1 MAGNTSQPGATVLS
15 RTMQILDCFSEDKA
29 RLGLREISALSGL
42 PVSTAQRMLKE
53 LRAQGLLD
61 YDDGGKQYSIGT
73 KLWEIGELSSVSL
86 NLRESALPY
95 MLELYEAAG
104 ENVHLAVLSG
114 HEALYVARLIGHRS
128 VPTVSRMGGRL
139 PLHTTG
145 VGKVLLAFQPDS
157 FIDDYLGT
165 VLARPTPYSV
175 VSAPK
180 IRAEIQQNRDRGYA
194 LTSQEMTLGNV
205 SIAVP
210 ITDGSSKTYASIS
223 LVLHAARADVRRFF
237 PLLRRA
243 ATGISDTLASHP
255 ANHPAQ
261 WD

>member
-15 RTMQILDCFSEDKA
+15 RTMQILACFSEEKP

-42 PVSTAQRMLKE
+42 PVSTAHRMLKE
-53 LRAQGLLD
+53 LRVQGLLD
-61 YDDGGKQYSIGT
+61 CDDGDKRYSIGT
-73 KLWEIGELSSVSL
+73 RLWEIGELSDVSL
-86 NLRESALPY
+86 RLRETALPY

-114 HEALYVARLIGHRS
+114 VEALYVARLIGHRS

-145 VGKVLLAFQPDS
+145 VGKVLLAFQPDD
-157 FIDDYLGT
+157 FVDVYLGDA
-165 VLARPTPYSV
+165 LARPTAYSV
-175 VSAPK
+175 ISAPK
-180 IRAEIQQNRDRGYA
+180 LRAEIEQTRQSGFA

-210 ITDGSSKTYASIS
+210 ITDSGDRVFAAIS
-223 LVLHAARADVRRFF
+223 LVLHTARADVRRFV

-243 ATGISDTLASHP
+243 AAGISESLAGHSTE
-255 ANHPAQ
+255 

>member
-15 RTMQILDCFSEDKA
+15 RAMQILKCFSEDKA

-42 PVSTAQRMLKE
+42 PVSTAHRMLKE
-53 LRAQGLLD
+53 LHAQGLLD
-61 YDDGGKQYSIGT
+61 YDGGDKQYSIGT
-73 KLWEIGELSSVSL
+73 RLWEIGELSSVSL
-86 NLRESALPY
+86 HLRESALPY

-114 HEALYVARLIGHRS
+114 NEALYVARLIGHRS

-145 VGKVLLAFQPDS
+145 VGKVLLAFQPD
-157 FIDDYLGT
+157 DVVDGYLGD
-165 VLARPTPYSV
+165 VLARPTAYSV
-175 VSAPK
+175 ISAPK
-180 IRAEIQQNRDRGYA
+180 LRTGIEQTRRNGFA

-210 ITDGSSKTYASIS
+210 IADSNDRVFAAIS
-223 LVLHAARADVRRFF
+223 LVLHTARADVRRFV

-243 ATGISDTLASHP
+243 ASGISDAMAAHAT
-255 ANHPAQ
+255 Q